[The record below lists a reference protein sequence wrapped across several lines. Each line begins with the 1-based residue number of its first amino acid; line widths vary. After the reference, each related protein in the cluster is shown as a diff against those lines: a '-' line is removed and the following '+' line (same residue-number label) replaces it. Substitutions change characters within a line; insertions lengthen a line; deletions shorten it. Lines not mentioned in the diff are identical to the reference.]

1 MTRDSMSCPGN
12 SLVIIRQSANAFKT
26 QGHLSPEFTRTE
38 RDFWAMSSSVDGGT
52 MWANGCG
59 SVAVFVPSMLSV
71 KSRCDHR
78 SSDRKLSN
86 CKF

>member
-26 QGHLSPEFTRTE
+26 QRHLTPEFTSTE

-52 MWANGCG
+52 MWANECG
-59 SVAVFVPSMLSV
+59 SVAVFVPSMLIV
-71 KSRCDHR
+71 KSRCHQR
-78 SSDRKLSN
+78 SSDRNLSN
-86 CKF
+86 STF